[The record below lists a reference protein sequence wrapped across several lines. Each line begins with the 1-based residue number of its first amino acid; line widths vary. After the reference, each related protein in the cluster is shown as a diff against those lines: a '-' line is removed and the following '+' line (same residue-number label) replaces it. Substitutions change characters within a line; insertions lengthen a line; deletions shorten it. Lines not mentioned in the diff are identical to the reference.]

1 MLWQVP
7 STGAKIF
14 RMTVDSRKH
23 RSREVVDHLKRTQI
37 YRHYERAFR
46 DTTGMPITLRP
57 VESFNLPHHGDP
69 KENPFCSLMAQTNH
83 SCSACIQLQQKL
95 EEESHIEARTLR
107 CFAGFCDSA
116 VPVRVGENVV
126 AFLQTGQVLTSE
138 PTAKQFSDTAEALL
152 KFGAEVDMKR
162 IEEAYFQSRV
172 VTEKQYESIVNLLQI
187 FAQHLALLSKQVIAK
202 RDTAES
208 PVIGRAR
215 TFIEERH
222 SEALSL
228 EDVAKE
234 VNISAYYFS
243 RVFRKSIGMT
253 FTEYLAR
260 LRVEKVK
267 QLLINPNKR
276 VSEAAF
282 EAGFQSLSKFN
293 RVFLRVAGES
303 PSDYRDKLCHAQE

>member
-1 MLWQVP
+1 
-7 STGAKIF
+7 
-14 RMTVDSRKH
+14 MTVDSRKN
-23 RSREVVDHLKRTQI
+23 RSREVVEHLRRSQI

-46 DTTGMPITLRP
+46 DTTGLPIALRP

-69 KENPFCSLMAQTNH
+69 KENPFCAIMAQTNH

-95 EEESHIEARTLR
+95 EEESHLEAKTLR

-116 VPVRVGENVV
+116 VPVRVGENTI
-126 AFLQTGQVLTSE
+126 AFLQTGQILTSE
-138 PTAKQFSDTAEALL
+138 PTAKLFTDTAQALL
-152 KFGAEVDMKR
+152 KFGVEVDMKR

-172 VTEKQYESIVNLLQI
+172 VTEKQYESIVILLQI
-187 FAQHLALLSKQVIAK
+187 FAQHLALLSKQVMMRK
-202 RDTAES
+202 ETVES

-215 TFIEERH
+215 AFIEARH
-222 SEALSL
+222 SEQLSL
-228 EDVAKE
+228 EDVARE

-267 QLLINPNKR
+267 QLLINPGKR

-282 EAGFQSLSKFN
+282 EAGFQSLSQFN
-293 RVFLRVAGES
+293 RVFLRIAGES
-303 PSDYRDKLCHAQE
+303 PSSHRERLGRAAS

>member
-1 MLWQVP
+1 
-7 STGAKIF
+7 
-14 RMTVDSRKH
+14 MTVDSRKN
-23 RSREVVDHLKRTQI
+23 RSREVVEHLRRSQI

-46 DTTGMPITLRP
+46 DTTGLPIALRP

-69 KENPFCSLMAQTNH
+69 KENPFCAIMAQTNH

-95 EEESHIEARTLR
+95 EEESHLEAKTLR

-116 VPVRVGENVV
+116 VPVRVGENTI
-126 AFLQTGQVLTSE
+126 AFLQTGQILTSE
-138 PTAKQFSDTAEALL
+138 PTAKLFTDTAQALL
-152 KFGAEVDMKR
+152 KFGVEVDMKR

-172 VTEKQYESIVNLLQI
+172 VTEKQYESIVILLQI
-187 FAQHLALLSKQVIAK
+187 FAQHLALLSKQVMMRK
-202 RDTAES
+202 ETAES

-215 TFIEERH
+215 AFIEVRH
-222 SEALSL
+222 SEQLSL
-228 EDVAKE
+228 EDVARE

-267 QLLINPNKR
+267 QLLINPGKR

-282 EAGFQSLSKFN
+282 EAGFQSLSQFN
-293 RVFLRVAGES
+293 RVFLRIAGES
-303 PSDYRDKLCHAQE
+303 PSKYRERLGNAGN

>member
-1 MLWQVP
+1 
-7 STGAKIF
+7 
-14 RMTVDSRKH
+14 MTADSRKH

-46 DTTGMPITLRP
+46 DTTGMPIALRA

-69 KENPFCSLMAQTNH
+69 KENPFCALMAQTNH

-95 EEESHIEARTLR
+95 EEEANMEARTLR
-107 CFAGFCDSA
+107 CFAGFCDAA
-116 VPVRVGENVV
+116 VPVRVGDNTI

-138 PTAKQFSDTAEALL
+138 PTAKQFSDTAQALL

-172 VTEKQYESIVNLLQI
+172 VSEKQYESIVSLLQI
-187 FAQHLALLSKQVIAK
+187 FAQHLALLSRQVMTK
-202 RDTAES
+202 KDTAES

-215 TFIEERH
+215 TFIEDRH
-222 SEALSL
+222 AEPLSL
-228 EDVAKE
+228 EDVARE

-267 QLLINPNKR
+267 QLLVNPNKR

-282 EAGFQSLSKFN
+282 EAGFQSLSQFN

-303 PSDYRDKLCHAQE
+303 PSIYRERLGSAA